1 MSINFL
7 TTWFNKSLSTAP
19 NKDYGRLKTDPQQ
32 TSFEENKQFRYF
44 DRLDDISQNN
54 QIVYKITYTSP
65 VNLFERRLSLY
76 AGGREYLV
84 YLDEGVTFTGTLEDS
99 GRITPVNYNLG
110 SDVAELPTTGT
121 TIQRAVG
128 SGIFTST
135 ELPIDG
141 LVTKTD
147 GNNNRSTAELD
158 ANSSKLG
165 YEAGVIWVVMND
177 ISGNDGTSGTYK
189 VEWEEV

>member
-1 MSINFL
+1 MNFL
-7 TTWFNKSLSTAP
+7 TTWFTKSLSTAP

-32 TSFEENKQFRYF
+32 TSFENNTQFRYF
-44 DRLDDISQNN
+44 DRLDDISQTS
-54 QIVYKITYTSP
+54 QIVYKITYTKP

-76 AGGREYLV
+76 SGGREYLV
-84 YLDEGVTFTGTLEDS
+84 YYDEGVTFTGTLADS
-99 GRITPVNYNLG
+99 GRITPVNQVLG
-110 SDVAELPTTGT
+110 PDVSEMPTTGA

-135 ELPIDG
+135 QLPIDG

-147 GNNNRSTAELD
+147 GSNNRATAELD
-158 ANSSKLG
+158 ANASKLG
-165 YEAGVIWVVMND
+165 YDVGVIWVVMND
-177 ISGNDGTSGTYK
+177 ISGNDNTSGTYK